1 MFDVTVR
8 FYVTTGGLMA
18 ALLLMVRISFQVGRF
33 KQSVE
38 DYIAKTDQKLEEHT
52 TDIRELR
59 ARRR

>member
-1 MFDVTVR
+1 
-8 FYVTTGGLMA
+8 MA